1 MTLKEYQ
8 EEQRKKL
15 QSIVVGGKDRDGYI
29 IKEVY
34 SRGDEYVIYEVES
47 DDIAKSI
54 VLRILTKTPTDTTGI
69 IANYNKV
76 RAKFGEV
83 RGLLYKASKESC
95 VKLRIAQTITEA
107 LHGHPDDAI
116 KEFDEL
122 EDEINKDYKDLFD
135 NKLHFLTI
143 TMALCVLNIVAAY
156 FTYLYFG
163 KNWWGQFPH
172 VTRCI
177 YVATSGSI
185 GAIISI
191 FSRVKD
197 LSFEKGIDSAMY
209 FAYGAE
215 RIIVAM
221 FAAVIVYFAI
231 QADIAFSFLN
241 KLPFP
246 VYGYVFAGCLAGFSE
261 SFVPNLLIKFEE
273 KE

>member
-1 MTLKEYQ
+1 MRLKEYQ
-8 EEQRKKL
+8 EEQRKQL
-15 QSIVVGGKDRDGYI
+15 LSIVVGGKDRDGYI
-29 IKEVY
+29 IEEVY
-34 SRGDEYVIYEVES
+34 SRSDEYVIYEVES

-54 VLRILTKTPTDTTGI
+54 VTHIYTKTPEDKTGI
-69 IANYNKV
+69 VANYNKV
-76 RAKFGEV
+76 RAKFAEV
-83 RGLLYKASKESC
+83 KGFLYKAGKESC
-95 VKLRIAQTITEA
+95 VKVRIAQIISNA
-107 LHGHPDDAI
+107 LHGNTDEAN
-116 KEFDEL
+116 KEFDDLMREID
-122 EDEINKDYKDLFD
+122 EDYRDLFD
-135 NKLHFLTI
+135 RKLYFLTT
-143 TMALCVLNIVAAY
+143 TMALCILNIVVAY
-156 FTYLYFG
+156 LTYLYFG
-163 KNWWGQFPH
+163 KTWWSQFPH

-191 FSRVKD
+191 FYRVKE
-197 LSFEKGIDSAMY
+197 LSFEKGIESAMY

-231 QADIAFSFLN
+231 QADIVFSFLN